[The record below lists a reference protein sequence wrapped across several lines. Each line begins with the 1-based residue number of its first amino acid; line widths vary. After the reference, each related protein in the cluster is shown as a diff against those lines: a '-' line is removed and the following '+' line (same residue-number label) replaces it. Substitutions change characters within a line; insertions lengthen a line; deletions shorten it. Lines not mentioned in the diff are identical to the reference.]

1 MIASN
6 IRQQILEHLQPLP
19 GEQVKTLLLTWLT
32 GTSGELEDFEQLL
45 TNKPTQTTEESLE
58 YGEIDAEL
66 NFQPLTEADM
76 IQQSKSA
83 LETYRR
89 TGSGVEHEMSI
100 MGERID
106 RFSQSVLIPYSLTN
120 TSLTTKPTSP

>member
-6 IRQQILEHLQPLP
+6 IRKQILDHLQPLP

-32 GTSGELEDFEQLL
+32 GTSGELEDFERLL

-83 LETYRR
+83 LEAYRR
-89 TGSGVEHEMSI
+89 TGSGVEHERVRKCLSWAR
-100 MGERID
+100 E
-106 RFSQSVLIPYSLTN
+106 
-120 TSLTTKPTSP
+120 

>member
-6 IRQQILEHLQPLP
+6 IRQQILDHLQPLP

-32 GTSGELEDFEQLL
+32 GTSGELEDFERLL

-89 TGSGVEHEMSI
+89 TGSVVEHERVREWVNSLGI
-100 MGERID
+100 NQER
-106 RFSQSVLIPYSLTN
+106 
-120 TSLTTKPTSP
+120 